1 MMTQLTTHT
10 TAGLGRMLAAA
21 AAATLLVAL
30 SAGPAAAAGPDPER
44 LEQAGWFCFG
54 HGAPALHCVPDGE
67 ALLTGEAA
75 TSSVLSWGTETG
87 EFWGTELLIHEDLYN
102 GQPCPQDEVDGEP
115 GEYIHVTDLG
125 NPLPYYVC
133 HHFES
138 PIT

>member
-1 MMTQLTTHT
+1 MMIHRTMHA
-10 TAGLGRMLAAA
+10 TAGPRRMLAAA
-21 AAATLLVAL
+21 AAATMLVAL
-30 SAGPAAAAGPDPER
+30 STGPAAAAGPDPDR

-54 HGAPALHCVPDGE
+54 HDAAAFHCVPDGE
-67 ALLTGEAA
+67 ALLSGETA
-75 TSSVLSWGTETG
+75 TSTVLSWSGETG

-125 NPLPYYVC
+125 DPLPYFVC